1 MPEMPNAPLN
11 SDTGQP
17 MTESKSQV
25 RTIEYAAPPAR
36 RRSGL
41 GIASFVLAIVAVGSI
56 IAVFLAISGRRASDP
71 LAYELFGLSLI
82 LPVVG
87 TVFGIVSL
95 CQRHRYRGLAVAG
108 LTINAALTCFVLV
121 VTVPSLFMR

>member
-1 MPEMPNAPLN
+1 
-11 SDTGQP
+11 
-17 MTESKSQV
+17 MTESETQV

-41 GIASFVLAIVAVGSI
+41 GIASFVLSIVAVGTI
-56 IAVFLAISGRRASDP
+56 LAVFLAISGRPASDP

-95 CQRHRYRGLAVAG
+95 CQRRRHRGLAVAG
-108 LTINAALTCFVLV
+108 LTINAALTCFVLLL
-121 VTVPSLFMR
+121 TVPSLLMK